1 MFGRLRRSLRK
12 SGELRRI
19 SRVLGREPSYEDF
32 VARLEGGDDDRE
44 AALEKL
50 LDLCETD
57 PDLQKVLRPSDWDRE
72 NLKAAYW
79 ALMANGAG
87 QWVRGHFVAVSTLVF
102 VPTLTF
108 FINSMREESSLRDV
122 AFALVDYFE
131 EGQVGLVEAE
141 KEDWNLL

>member
-12 SGELRRI
+12 SGALRRI
-19 SRVLGREPSYEDF
+19 SRVLGREPFYEDF
-32 VARLEGGDDDRE
+32 VARLEGGDDDKE

-57 PDLQKVLRPSDWDRE
+57 PDLQKVLRASDWDRE
-72 NLKAAYW
+72 NLKAVYL

-87 QWVRGHFVAVSTLVF
+87 QRVRGHFVAASTLVF

-108 FINSMREESSLRDV
+108 LINSMRKERSLRDV

-131 EGQVGLVEAE
+131 KGQVGLVEAE
-141 KEDWNLL
+141 KENWNR